1 MAYFIDENTIEEIKN
16 RADIVT
22 EISNYVDIKKIGANY
37 KGLCP
42 FHSEKT
48 PSFTVSPQKQ
58 IYKCFGCGEGG
69 NVINF
74 IMKIEG
80 LSFPEACKKLG
91 DSYGVVIEN
100 KGRLDDAR
108 VEKLDMMYQI
118 NRELALFYMKNL
130 SDSKNAMS
138 YLIKRNINSKIAK
151 KFGIG
156 YGKNSWDD
164 AVNYLKKLNYD
175 LDLAFQCGAIGKNQS
190 GNYYDYYRDRIIFP
204 IIDARSRILGFGA
217 RALGDE
223 MPKYLNT
230 SDSPIF
236 FKGKN
241 LYGLNLLKRNEK
253 IKRIILVEGYMDV
266 IALES
271 FGIKGGVASLGTAFT
286 IDQANI
292 LRKYTDD
299 LYISYDGDEAGIAA
313 TKRALE
319 IVHSIDWDAN
329 IIELSGGMDPDTFL
343 QEEGKLKYEVEIKN
357 SISGYN
363 YLIKDYQKTL
373 DLTRIDDQA
382 NLIRYIGNI
391 IRKIKSPIQREL
403 QLKQLSNNFDISIES
418 LKNEIYGNKIQN
430 TNERQ
435 RTRNTRIKIKP
446 LTTNDKIFLEIFR
459 LVLHDKEIYRLIENR
474 INPLEIESMQLREVF
489 LSIASSMEED
499 KINKDSLLKYLKD
512 NYIID
517 QEIYDELNKK
527 TQEFDKI
534 NTKNLLEELISRIEF
549 TDDKLNRNQIIVR
562 IQELEENKNKT
573 PQEIEELKELLANL
587 MKVSKG

>member
-1 MAYFIDENTIEEIKN
+1 
-16 RADIVT
+16 
-22 EISNYVDIKKIGANY
+22 
-37 KGLCP
+37 
-42 FHSEKT
+42 
-48 PSFTVSPQKQ
+48 
-58 IYKCFGCGEGG
+58 
-69 NVINF
+69 
-74 IMKIEG
+74 MK
-80 LSFPEACKKLG
+80 
-91 DSYGVVIEN
+91 DGVVIEN

-329 IIELSGGMDPDTFL
+329 IIELRGGMDPDTFL

>member
-329 IIELSGGMDPDTFL
+329 IIELRGGMDPDTFL